1 MQWRRTDPVQTVDA
15 LIAIGASAVDAMAAA
30 LAGKTGVFRTL
41 KVERGED
48 WAVLFA
54 ASVPDADEAVLPHLA
69 GVTPLYR
76 AARDFWLPVG
86 VAMAVPDHARD
97 MLLRAMLDHYCVAP
111 PAIAVPR
118 FAEGQANSGEAD
130 LYLIRDPVPF
140 DQSALAQRRVET

>member
-15 LIAIGASAVDAMAAA
+15 LIAIGASAVDAMAAG

-41 KVERGED
+41 KVELGDD

-54 ASVPDADEAVLPHLA
+54 ASVPDVDEAVLPHLA

-97 MLLRAMLDHYCVAP
+97 LLLRAMLDHYCVAL

-118 FAEGQANSGEAD
+118 FAEGQPNTGEAD

-140 DQSALAQRRVET
+140 SQSALSQRRVAT